1 MPELPEV
8 ETTKE
13 GLKRDL
19 LGQKIFK
26 VEISDKKL
34 RFPYDKNFIKR
45 ITGEYILSITRRAKY
60 IIFTLS
66 NDIKIISHLGM
77 SGSYR
82 IIEKKLF
89 HNNKKIKHDHFIFE
103 TEKSVVIYNDPRR
116 FGYILLHNDSTSEHK
131 CLKNLGYEP
140 LSKDCNAK
148 NLSLLLHNK
157 ERNIK
162 NVLMDQKIIAGL
174 GNIYV
179 CEALFKSGISPLLS
193 AKKLVNKDK
202 TPKKELNHLIK
213 NIKRIIKSSI
223 LLGGSSLRDYV
234 NTQGKMGYFQ
244 STFNVYGR
252 DGKKCITKG
261 CSSKIRRIVQSN
273 RSTFFCPLCQKK

>member
-19 LGQKIFK
+19 LGQKILK

-89 HNNKKIKHDHFIFE
+89 LNNKKIKHDHFILK
-103 TEKSVVIYNDPRR
+103 TEKFVVIYNDPRR
-116 FGYILLHNDSTSEHK
+116 FGYILLHNDSTSEHNR
-131 CLKNLGYEP
+131 LKNLGYEP

-157 ERNIK
+157 ER
-162 NVLMDQKIIAGL
+162 
-174 GNIYV
+174 
-179 CEALFKSGISPLLS
+179 LS
-193 AKKLVNKDK
+193 
-202 TPKKELNHLIK
+202 LIH
-213 NIKRIIKSSI
+213 I
-223 LLGGSSLRDYV
+223 
-234 NTQGKMGYFQ
+234 
-244 STFNVYGR
+244 
-252 DGKKCITKG
+252 
-261 CSSKIRRIVQSN
+261 
-273 RSTFFCPLCQKK
+273 

>member
-19 LGQKIFK
+19 LGQKILK

-89 HNNKKIKHDHFIFE
+89 HNNKKIKHDYFILK
-103 TEKSVVIYNDPRR
+103 TEKFVVIYNDPRR
-116 FGYILLHNDSTSEHK
+116 FGFFELVENNKKLENRFQ
-131 CLKNLGYEP
+131 NLGPEP
-140 LSKDCNAK
+140 F
-148 NLSLLLHNK
+148 NLNFDI
-157 ERNIK
+157 N
-162 NVLMDQKIIAGL
+162 N
-174 GNIYV
+174 
-179 CEALFKSGISPLLS
+179 
-193 AKKLVNKDK
+193 
-202 TPKKELNHLIK
+202 
-213 NIKRIIKSSI
+213 
-223 LLGGSSLRDYV
+223 
-234 NTQGKMGYFQ
+234 
-244 STFNVYGR
+244 
-252 DGKKCITKG
+252 
-261 CSSKIRRIVQSN
+261 
-273 RSTFFCPLCQKK
+273 

>member
-13 GLKRDL
+13 GLKKDL
-19 LGQKIFK
+19 EGQKILK
-26 VEISDKKL
+26 IELSNKKL
-34 RFPYDKNFIKR
+34 RFPYDKNFIKN

-89 HNNKKIKHDHFIFE
+89 LNNKKIKHDHFILK
-103 TEKSVVIYNDPRR
+103 TEKFVVIYNDPRR
-116 FGYILLHNDSTSEHK
+116 FGYILLHNDSTSEHNR
-131 CLKNLGYEP
+131 LKNLGYEP

-213 NIKRIIKSSI
+213 NIKK
-223 LLGGSSLRDYV
+223 
-234 NTQGKMGYFQ
+234 
-244 STFNVYGR
+244 
-252 DGKKCITKG
+252 
-261 CSSKIRRIVQSN
+261 
-273 RSTFFCPLCQKK
+273 

>member
-19 LGQKIFK
+19 LGQKILK

-60 IIFTLS
+60 IIFNLS
-66 NDIKIISHLGM
+66 SDIKIISHLGM

-89 HNNKKIKHDHFIFE
+89 LNNKKIKHDHFILK
-103 TEKSVVIYNDPRR
+103 TEKFVVIYNDPRR
-116 FGYILLHNDSTSEHK
+116 FGYILLHNDSTSEHNR
-131 CLKNLGYEP
+131 LKNLGYEP

-162 NVLMDQKIIAGL
+162 NVLMDQRIIAGL

-179 CEALFKSGISPLLS
+179 LEALWFSGISPLRRANNVRKYEVEALTV
-193 AKKLVNKDK
+193 A
-202 TPKKELNHLIK
+202 IK
-213 NIKRIIKSSI
+213 NVLTLAIKA
-223 LLGGSSLRDYV
+223 GGTSLQDFRQV
-234 NTQGKMGYFQ
+234 GGEIGYFAQ
-244 STFNVYGR
+244 RLAVYGR
-252 DGKKCITKG
+252 TGQPCQVCATPIKMILQTG
-261 CSSKIRRIVQSN
+261 RAS
-273 RSTFFCPLCQKK
+273 FYCPRCQN